1 MINSIRQ
8 RRNELLGKEFD
19 TNSSGKCFII
29 DYKGAKDVLVM
40 FYDPVCI
47 VKTRIE
53 QLRDGCVSNVMI
65 PKLYGKGFI
74 GVGKYGHKDLKIYNT
89 WNKMFVRSYSQ
100 NYRESFPTYAGVE
113 VCKEWLN
120 FQNFAEWCETQEF
133 FNVKDDKGKV
143 FHLDKDVLVKG
154 NKVYSPETCSFIPSE
169 INSLLTSAKRS
180 RGKYPIGVYYKKG
193 LMKPFV
199 SQVNLGN
206 GQNRLGSFS
215 TPEEA
220 FLAYKTAKE
229 DYIKEVAEKWKGK
242 ISDKVYDALMDWE
255 INIDD

>member
-1 MINSIRQ
+1 
-8 RRNELLGKEFD
+8 
-19 TNSSGKCFII
+19 
-29 DYKGAKDVLVM
+29 
-40 FYDPVCI
+40 
-47 VKTRIE
+47 
-53 QLRDGCVSNVMI
+53 
-65 PKLYGKGFI
+65 
-74 GVGKYGHKDLKIYNT
+74 
-89 WNKMFVRSYSQ
+89 MFVRSYSQ
-100 NYRESFPTYAGVE
+100 NYRESFPTYTGVE

-229 DYIKEVAEKWKGK
+229 AYIKEVAEKWKGK
-242 ISDKVYDALMDWE
+242 IDDKVYEALINWE
-255 INIDD
+255 IGVDS